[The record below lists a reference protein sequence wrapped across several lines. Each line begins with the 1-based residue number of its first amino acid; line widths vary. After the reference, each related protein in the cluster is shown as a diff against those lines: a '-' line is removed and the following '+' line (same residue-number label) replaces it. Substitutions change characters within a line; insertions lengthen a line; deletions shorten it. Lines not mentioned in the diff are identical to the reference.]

1 MSNVRWSDQ
10 STALNWF
17 GAGTSGIFTRRG
29 TKLQMAA
36 PLKGACA
43 LGFASKTGRHGRS
56 QLLAGL
62 IPTLPFCVATIT
74 GARRIEVSGLI
85 QATLSNAPCAP
96 K

>member
-43 LGFASKTGRHGRS
+43 LGFASKTGHGRS

>member
-74 GARRIEVSGLI
+74 GRAAS
-85 QATLSNAPCAP
+85 